1 VEKVKNQRVVSLAGL
16 PKCPFSHLFS
26 MPSLIAQVEG
36 YFGKHFT
43 LIFSHIGVG
52 ITTTLSVMVSWS
64 QCVLT
69 RQSNEQCETNA
80 VSKTFIK
87 QTRSGL

>member
-26 MPSLIAQVEG
+26 MPSLIAQAEG

-52 ITTTLSVMVSWS
+52 YH
-64 QCVLT
+64 
-69 RQSNEQCETNA
+69 NY
-80 VSKTFIK
+80 SKRNGQLVTMCTDPSIK
-87 QTRSGL
+87 